1 MAQRQKLWPILT
13 VLAVLLVWM
22 QVSCS
27 NSDYWAITGDKQQE
41 ATGSKIVFARGNW
54 KGQELRTDI
63 YVVNPDDTRE
73 TRLTQTRER
82 ETNPVFSPDG
92 EKIAFIRGRDPEDV
106 YQLEKDIYVINLDGT
121 GERRLTHIAAGLTYL
136 DSSQLVWSPDSEKI
150 AYVDGSDGTADLYT
164 IDVDGTN
171 RTLLTNAELSA
182 DRLTGINYPAWS
194 PDGEKIA
201 FQRVYEVQE
210 SGSAS
215 ASASAGPGTS
225 TISEIY
231 VINADGTDLRKLP
244 IESEYQDLSSPVWS
258 PDSKKIAF
266 SVNQG
271 ISTINADGTDQ
282 TRVTGN
288 SSRPQWSPNGEIA
301 FVGAIPPDTIDI
313 YKISADGTNR
323 TRLTHDDA
331 SEQQL
336 SWSPD
341 GERIAFYTRR
351 IGGGHTE
358 YPIYVMNADGTGRIS
373 VADDIVGQPSGPP
386 SWGGTDGVATGVSLV
401 ACAPT
406 RQRCGRRRQTAAPR
420 WQYLGCVVIQNIE
433 DRCAS
438 VAGVAFGVHDRPD
451 ISSRGEAVPDLDVT
465 DRRFGVV
472 ALGAGIAE
480 RPWGLA

>member
-92 EKIAFIRGRDPEDV
+92 EKIAF
-106 YQLEKDIYVINLDGT
+106 
-121 GERRLTHIAAGLTYL
+121 
-136 DSSQLVWSPDSEKI
+136 
-150 AYVDGSDGTADLYT
+150 
-164 IDVDGTN
+164 
-171 RTLLTNAELSA
+171 
-182 DRLTGINYPAWS
+182 
-194 PDGEKIA
+194 
-201 FQRVYEVQE
+201 QRVYEVQE

-266 SVNQG
+266 SV
-271 ISTINADGTDQ
+271 
-282 TRVTGN
+282 R
-288 SSRPQWSPNGEIA
+288 
-301 FVGAIPPDTIDI
+301 
-313 YKISADGTNR
+313 
-323 TRLTHDDA
+323 
-331 SEQQL
+331 
-336 SWSPD
+336 
-341 GERIAFYTRR
+341 
-351 IGGGHTE
+351 
-358 YPIYVMNADGTGRIS
+358 
-373 VADDIVGQPSGPP
+373 
-386 SWGGTDGVATGVSLV
+386 
-401 ACAPT
+401 ACAN
-406 RQRCGRRRQTAAPR
+406 RRATFRT
-420 WQYLGCVVIQNIE
+420 
-433 DRCAS
+433 
-438 VAGVAFGVHDRPD
+438 
-451 ISSRGEAVPDLDVT
+451 
-465 DRRFGVV
+465 
-472 ALGAGIAE
+472 
-480 RPWGLA
+480 